1 MEKQKHH
8 LPWIYFPWR
17 SITGTKQCNVFFS
30 AGCLVTEAMHFLSP
44 QRIWRSEYVVSC
56 FVHVF
61 FALLPFNVTQQVQ
74 PDVGMTVAV
83 HSFFGSWL
91 QKPRTRYRWF
101 KSDPLT
107 TERCSFFWIPRP
119 QIQKTTF
126 SDIGSP
132 SYGQIRHIKQDFVSG
147 LPGNWHPF
155 FDGRAV
161 CSWSKRA
168 GRCCCGPLPI
178 PSYLP
183 RSLAPSV
190 QDVQRSASGSEK
202 MASERTWIWFDLYG
216 FTIWK
221 LKVYTG
227 GWFLYVFIGER

>member
-1 MEKQKHH
+1 M
-8 LPWIYFPWR
+8 L
-17 SITGTKQCNVFFS
+17 
-30 AGCLVTEAMHFLSP
+30 CL
-44 QRIWRSEYVVSC
+44 SC